1 MIWPRARPSVT
12 NLRHLYSLPCHS
24 HTSWPSPNLLTAPYS
39 DLKKTVMQNRTTITT
54 SRRIFLESLD
64 FPMIFLTH
72 REFSSVRMPVH
83 PSQASQK
90 IAP

>member
-1 MIWPRARPSVT
+1 
-12 NLRHLYSLPCHS
+12 
-24 HTSWPSPNLLTAPYS
+24 
-39 DLKKTVMQNRTTITT
+39 MQNRTTITT
-54 SRRIFLESLD
+54 SRRTFPESLD
-64 FPMIFLTH
+64 FPTIFLTH